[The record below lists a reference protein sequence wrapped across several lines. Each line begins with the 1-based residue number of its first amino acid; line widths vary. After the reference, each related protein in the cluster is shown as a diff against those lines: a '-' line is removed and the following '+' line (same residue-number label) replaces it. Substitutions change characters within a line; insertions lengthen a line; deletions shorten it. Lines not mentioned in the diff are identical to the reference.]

1 MICITG
7 QIESTEWSITQNG
20 TAVCIVIP
28 AKTMQWIADSL
39 SFSIRCAEPHPLSW
53 FVCGTPR
60 ISAGLMLSADVMQFH
75 PNYLLNESEPEFY
88 RLCLRFPGLPGR
100 WSAVHGEWCFR
111 RFTSCCA
118 NRRRFP
124 VSQECCVYETCR
136 LHKNIMETGREQANT
151 PCRVCLFSS
160 CLHVLNNSINVKS
173 CL

>member
-53 FVCGTPR
+53 FVCGTPQ

-88 RLCLRFPGLPGR
+88 RLCLTVSRFARKMVRCARRMVFP
-100 WSAVHGEWCFR
+100 AVHKLLR
-111 RFTSCCA
+111 KPTTVSSFTG
-118 NRRRFP
+118 
-124 VSQECCVYETCR
+124 VLR
-136 LHKNIMETGREQANT
+136 L
-151 PCRVCLFSS
+151 
-160 CLHVLNNSINVKS
+160 
-173 CL
+173 